1 MGYRTG
7 QCRAIFHPPNPGCF
21 FWQVPIRLRGR
32 IFSGRMPLGSKC
44 FLVSTRE
51 DGKSKL
57 NLMIFPIFH
66 DLRWFQDVSFG
77 FHSWLDVLYFSF
89 NHVVQTFD
97 QSLSEV
103 VESMNQPV
111 TWRPGEAEFSW
122 NLIQISAAWDDSAE
136 KNIIHL
142 RTLCWWVAIIL
153 QLSEHII
160 KLEYAI

>member
-1 MGYRTG
+1 MSGHISSPKPR
-7 QCRAIFHPPNPGCF
+7 FS
-21 FWQVPIRLRGR
+21 
-32 IFSGRMPLGSKC
+32 FSGRRRSGCLVGFFPAACLWDPSASR
-44 FLVSTRE
+44 FLPEKMGNLSWIWWFFWFFMIK
-51 DGKSKL
+51 DGFK
-57 NLMIFPIFH
+57 MF
-66 DLRWFQDVSFG
+66 RFG
-77 FHSWLDVLYFSF
+77 FTLYLMCFTSVSSF
-89 NHVVQTFD
+89 KHVVQTFG

-136 KNIIHL
+136 NNIIHF
-142 RTLCWWVAIIL
+142 RTLCWWLAIIL